1 MEVDD
6 NSSDGES
13 SGEENPEAMSDKKAW
28 LAWARALTSNKAAKQ
43 IVYYLTQ
50 VGTRRLHCDTKVGD
64 AVARTCTTLM
74 EDEKAEKRVSFGL
87 VPDHR
92 AGRRKSL
99 DVTGK
104 WGYLGDMLL
113 SHGETYIG
121 DLVAMGAASIGPG
134 RALAHRV
141 NPVDGDQWVLVVDWV
156 RA

>member
-1 MEVDD
+1 M
-6 NSSDGES
+6 
-13 SGEENPEAMSDKKAW
+13 
-28 LAWARALTSNKAAKQ
+28 
-43 IVYYLTQ
+43 
-50 VGTRRLHCDTKVGD
+50 HCDTKVGD

-74 EDEKAEKRVSFGL
+74 EDEHAEKKRVSFGL

-92 AGRRKSL
+92 AGSRKSL

>member
-1 MEVDD
+1 MASLDRMEDD

-13 SGEENPEAMSDKKAW
+13 SEE
-28 LAWARALTSNKAAKQ
+28 
-43 IVYYLTQ
+43 
-50 VGTRRLHCDTKVGD
+50 
-64 AVARTCTTLM
+64 
-74 EDEKAEKRVSFGL
+74 
-87 VPDHR
+87 
-92 AGRRKSL
+92 
-99 DVTGK
+99 VTGK

-121 DLVAMGAASIGPG
+121 DLGAMGAASIGPG

>member
-1 MEVDD
+1 MLLDRA
-6 NSSDGES
+6 
-13 SGEENPEAMSDKKAW
+13 SGGKT
-28 LAWARALTSNKAAKQ
+28 LAK
-43 IVYYLTQ
+43 
-50 VGTRRLHCDTKVGD
+50 RRVL
-64 AVARTCTTLM
+64 AI
-74 EDEKAEKRVSFGL
+74 
-87 VPDHR
+87 
-92 AGRRKSL
+92 RRKSL

>member
-1 MEVDD
+1 M
-6 NSSDGES
+6 
-13 SGEENPEAMSDKKAW
+13 
-28 LAWARALTSNKAAKQ
+28 
-43 IVYYLTQ
+43 
-50 VGTRRLHCDTKVGD
+50 HCDTKVGD
-64 AVARTCTTLM
+64 AVARTCTTFM
-74 EDEKAEKRVSFGL
+74 EDEHAKKRVSFGL

-104 WGYLGDMLL
+104 WGYLGDVLL

>member
-13 SGEENPEAMSDKKAW
+13 SDEENPH
-28 LAWARALTSNKAAKQ
+28 
-43 IVYYLTQ
+43 V
-50 VGTRRLHCDTKVGD
+50 
-64 AVARTCTTLM
+64 
-74 EDEKAEKRVSFGL
+74 
-87 VPDHR
+87 VPDDR
-92 AGRRKSL
+92 AGCRKRL
-99 DVTGK
+99 EVTGK
-104 WGYLGDMLL
+104 WRYLGDMIL
-113 SHGETYIG
+113 SHGQTYIG